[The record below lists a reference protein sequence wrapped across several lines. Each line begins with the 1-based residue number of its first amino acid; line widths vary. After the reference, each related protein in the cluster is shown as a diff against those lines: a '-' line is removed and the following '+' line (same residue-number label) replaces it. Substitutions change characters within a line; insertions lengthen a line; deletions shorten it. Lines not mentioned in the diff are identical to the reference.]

1 MYMDFI
7 NVIKNCSYITIT
19 YDSPMSYSHS
29 LELSNLIQHT
39 VYDKNFNVTEDV
51 NKIDVHIPFILIKR
65 IKDLYSNSYIPVKK
79 YMYKSDLVINISNN
93 KIKIIKSRY
102 SYSNDVFNLNEIG
115 FLQRKQKIK
124 KILKKINQ

>member
-1 MYMDFI
+1 MDFI